1 MTPSLGVGNLISGQG
16 GQPAH
21 SPVPNLPIA
30 IPNIPGLF
38 GR

>member
-1 MTPSLGVGNLISGQG
+1 MTTSPGVGNLIPGQG
-16 GQPAH
+16 GQPSR
-21 SPVPNLPIA
+21 SPVPNLPIP